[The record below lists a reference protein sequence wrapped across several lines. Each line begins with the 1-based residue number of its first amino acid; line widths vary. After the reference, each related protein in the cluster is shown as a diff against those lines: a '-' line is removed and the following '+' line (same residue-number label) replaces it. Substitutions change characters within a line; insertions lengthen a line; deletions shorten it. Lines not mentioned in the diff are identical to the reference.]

1 MTQSIFISV
10 QNLAPQN
17 GTALTPL
24 WFGLHNGRFDTLD
37 RGRTASLGVERIA
50 EDGNTAAI
58 TQEFNQA
65 GFGKTQGVVAG
76 PNGPILTGES
86 AELLVDVED
95 SKSDRYLNYAAMLL
109 PSNDFFVAN
118 NKQREHEVFDA
129 NGKFLGADFIIAGDE
144 VYDAGTEVNDE
155 IPANTAFFGQTTPN
169 TGTSEDGVITP
180 STGFI
185 PGGPILS
192 APQFAN
198 ADFTQPGY
206 QLARVRVFNAIIGDA
221 TNNQLKGTAA
231 DDYIQGDAGDD
242 VLIGRGGG
250 DRLVGGTGNDKL
262 QGRVG
267 DDELFGDAGNDRLS
281 GGVGN
286 DFLDGGTGNNILRGG
301 LGDDVYRLNLAGV
314 ATIQGFGEGDRLS
327 LGSGLQFSDLSIAQ
341 QGRGTL
347 IQVGEE
353 QLAFLNNVD
362 ALTLGESRFV

>member
-24 WFGLHNGRFDTLD
+24 WFGLHNGRFDTFD

-50 EDGNTAAI
+50 EDGNTAVI
-58 TQEFNQA
+58 SQEFTQA

-86 AELLVDVED
+86 AELLVDVEN

-118 NKQREHEVFDA
+118 NKQREHAIFDA
-129 NGKFLGADFIIAGDE
+129 NGNFIGADFVITGDE
-144 VYDAGTEVNDE
+144 VYDAGTEVSDE

-169 TGTSEDGVITP
+169 TGTVEGGVITS

-185 PGGPILS
+185 PEGPILS

-206 QLARVRVFNAIIGDA
+206 ELARVRVFNAIIGDA
-221 TNNQLKGTAA
+221 ENNQLKGTTA

-242 VLIGRGGG
+242 VLIGRGGS
-250 DRLVGGTGNDKL
+250 DRLIGGTGNDQL
-262 QGRVG
+262 QGRAG
-267 DDELFGDAGNDRLS
+267 DDELFGNEGNDRLM
-281 GGVGN
+281 GGVGD
-286 DFLDGGTGNNILRGG
+286 DFLDGGTGNNLLHGG
-301 LGDDVYRLNLAGV
+301 LGDDVYRLNLGGV

-327 LGSGLQFSDLSIAQ
+327 LGAGLQFGDLTIAQ
-341 QGRGTL
+341 LGRGTL
-347 IQVGEE
+347 ISIGEE
-353 QLAFLNNVD
+353 QLASLKNVD
-362 ALTLGESRFV
+362 ALTINESLFV